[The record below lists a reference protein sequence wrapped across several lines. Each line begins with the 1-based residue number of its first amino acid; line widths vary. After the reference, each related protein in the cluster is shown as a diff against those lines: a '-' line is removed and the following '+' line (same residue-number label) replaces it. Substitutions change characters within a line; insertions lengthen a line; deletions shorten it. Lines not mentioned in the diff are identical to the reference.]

1 MIKPITYESHY
12 VTYKVMNGDKTI
24 ESATDSACFSQ
35 IFKMAYNMQNEIELL
50 NFLRVET
57 AKYAPDFIKKISRI
71 CGVKTV
77 FISEDHIRVSGFK
90 NKFLMKTFLTMYRIL
105 FEANKAYNGGTIED
119 VIKQR
124 ILFFEAFVNKSEA
137 CEHRCNLKRLLHFH
151 NLHIKKT
158 LGNSNHCLT
167 NGYGPTLLIKSR
179 LQLLNHRSG
188 EGVHDFFN

>member
-1 MIKPITYESHY
+1 MIKPITYSSHC

-35 IFKMAYNMQNEIELL
+35 IFKMAYNMRNEIELL

-90 NKFLMKTFLTMYRIL
+90 NKFLMKTFLTMYRLL
-105 FEANKAYNGGTIED
+105 FESNTVYNVSVES

-124 ILFFEAFVNKSEA
+124 ILFFEAFVNKSEV

-151 NLHIKKT
+151 NLHIKNT
-158 LGNSNHCLT
+158 LGNCNHCLT
-167 NGYGPTLLIKSR
+167 STNGSKLLIKSK
-179 LQLLNHRSG
+179 LQLLNHKFNDK
-188 EGVHDFFN
+188 VHEFFN